1 MARSFQIDEKSV
13 AVLPERLGKVYVET
27 CEKDAAASAPAWMA
41 TKGRPAA
48 MMRLLAACIRQRGN
62 ISLAVALQNV
72 AVALGFVLV
81 AFLACYSG
89 LGKLNTLFLLLYEL
103 FWTLAIV
110 LLPKLR
116 RP

>member
-1 MARSFQIDEKSV
+1 
-13 AVLPERLGKVYVET
+13 
-27 CEKDAAASAPAWMA
+27 
-41 TKGRPAA
+41 

-110 LLPKLR
+110 LLPSSAAPKR
-116 RP
+116 RLLFPGNLCRRKNPGTVI